1 MVTESFKTDIGIFN
15 FVLLLLDNALRN
27 CEDVA
32 GMFELILSVSK
43 GIQISTLIAMSL
55 LTP

>member
-1 MVTESFKTDIGIFN
+1 MVAESFKTDIGIFN

-27 CEDVA
+27 YEDVA